1 MLNGAPV
8 TCWVSCRSDT
18 LDDEI
23 KKKNKKL
30 HKAEVKRIS
39 FFRSKKN
46 LKFYWMSLPS
56 ESPPAQMSIPVLVVV
71 FVVDVVVVIL
81 VIIKW

>member
-1 MLNGAPV
+1 M
-8 TCWVSCRSDT
+8 
-18 LDDEI
+18 
-23 KKKNKKL
+23 KKKNEKL
-30 HKAEVKRIS
+30 HEAGGEKNFFFFDLKRIS
-39 FFRSKKN
+39 NFTGCP
-46 LKFYWMSLPS
+46 LPS